1 MNHSLIPKIIEF
13 AKPIALQLNLEVVG
27 VTFHTNKRPP
37 VLRVDV
43 RSPSADTSLD
53 DCERMSQALS
63 GQLDGS
69 TILDGAYVLEIS
81 SPGISPQLK
90 TDREFITFKG
100 FEVIV
105 KTLTL
110 YKSSQAEDPPLPPLS
125 SPLGLRGGFWR
136 GKLLSRDEE
145 AVYLNQKGKTIS
157 IPRQLVASVQLDD
170 GSL

>member
-1 MNHSLIPKIIEF
+1 MNHPLIPKIIEF
-13 AKPIALQLNLEVVG
+13 AKPIAHRVNLEVVG

-63 GQLDGS
+63 SQLDGS
-69 TILDGAYVLEIS
+69 IILDSAYVLEIS

-100 FEVIV
+100 FRVIV
-105 KTLTL
+105 KTLTP
-110 YKSSQAEDPPLPPLS
+110 YKSSKE
-125 SPLGLRGGFWR
+125 WV

-170 GSL
+170 G

>member
-1 MNHSLIPKIIEF
+1 MNHPLIPKIIEF
-13 AKPIALQLNLEVVG
+13 AKPIAHRVNLEVVG
-27 VTFHTNKRPP
+27 VTFHTNKKPP
-37 VLRVDV
+37 VLRVNV

-53 DCERMSQALS
+53 DCERMSLALS
-63 GQLDGS
+63 GKLDDS
-69 TILDGAYVLEIS
+69 TILDSVYVLEIS

-100 FEVIV
+100 FGVIV

-110 YKSSQAEDPPLPPLS
+110 YKSSR
-125 SPLGLRGGFWR
+125 LGGKFWR
-136 GKLLSRDEE
+136 GKLISRDEE